1 MRKVRQ
7 LFIVGQTR
15 IHIDSVEGLG
25 DYMELEVCMNNGQL
39 ISEGEAVAHDLMM
52 KLGISNEDL
61 ITCAYMDL
69 LEQKK

>member
-1 MRKVRQ
+1 
-7 LFIVGQTR
+7 
-15 IHIDSVEGLG
+15 
-25 DYMELEVCMNNGQL
+25 MNNGQL